1 MENEIKIF
9 IGIIV
14 IAIIIILIFLY
25 NRKSSSFNNSYDDFY
40 TITYTTSYSKYKVFE
55 EGKNY
60 DVIKDKESLNLI
72 LDKVKNTEYKNTFD
86 NKFFENN
93 NLLVIEAEINPELNK
108 CEINNDKVD
117 ILVYVASPLV
127 SSSGYNVYLANFT
140 LYLIPIS
147 KNIKDNNISV
157 EVTTYPDKAY

>member
-1 MENEIKIF
+1 MKKGVKIGV
-9 IGIIV
+9 GIILIV
-14 IAIIIILIFLY
+14 IIAIIITL
-25 NRKSSSFNNSYDDFY
+25 KMFNSKDIY
-40 TITYTTSYSKYKVFE
+40 TITYSATNANYKVFE

-60 DVIKDKESLNLI
+60 DVIKDKESFNLI

-117 ILVYVASPLV
+117 VLVYVASPVV
-127 SSSGYNVYLANFT
+127 SSSGYNVYLANFN

-147 KNIKDNNISV
+147 KNIPDNNINV
-157 EVTTYPDKAY
+157 EVTTYPDKEY

>member
-1 MENEIKIF
+1 MKKGVKIGV
-9 IGIIV
+9 GIILIV
-14 IAIIIILIFLY
+14 IIAIIITL
-25 NRKSSSFNNSYDDFY
+25 KMFNSKDIY
-40 TITYTTSYSKYKVFE
+40 TITYSATNANYKVFE
-55 EGKNY
+55 DEENFR
-60 DVIKDKESLNLI
+60 VIKDPGNLNLI

-117 ILVYVASPLV
+117 VLVYVASSVV
-127 SSSGYNVYLANFT
+127 SSSGYNVYLANFN

-147 KNIKDNNISV
+147 KNISDNNINV
-157 EVTTYPDKAY
+157 EVTTYPDKEY

>member
-1 MENEIKIF
+1 MKKGVKIGV
-9 IGIIV
+9 GIILIV
-14 IAIIIILIFLY
+14 IIAIISTL
-25 NRKSSSFNNSYDDFY
+25 KMFNSKDIY
-40 TITYTTSYSKYKVFE
+40 TITYSATNANYKVFE

-60 DVIKDKESLNLI
+60 DVIKDKESFNLI

-117 ILVYVASPLV
+117 ILVYVASPVV
-127 SSSGYNVYLANFT
+127 SSSGYNVYLANFN